1 MVVITKMPRAKF
13 WSRFIIVG
21 LSERQSHIPFNPYL
35 TELSCVL
42 SNKRPNF
49 QNCFQMWWVDARG
62 HNNRDKP
69 RKCILQ
75 IRHFP
80 VDSQPI
86 VKLSFLF
93 ASWTSSFG
101 THISAPK
108 LIMTPPST
116 QISVTLSIFTTK
128 NPSEQMKYNHKTSSK
143 TTEVHW
149 AWLYGETK
157 QTKIIKIHTL

>member
-1 MVVITKMPRAKF
+1 MPNLMVVITKMPRAKF

-21 LSERQSHIPFNPYL
+21 LSDRQSHIPFNPYL

-49 QNCFQMWWVDARG
+49 QNCFQTWWVDARG

-75 IRHFP
+75 IKHFP

-108 LIMTPPST
+108 LINYYDTPFDADFSDITDTVYEEPIST
-116 QISVTLSIFTTK
+116 DEIQ
-128 NPSEQMKYNHKTSSK
+128 P
-143 TTEVHW
+143 
-149 AWLYGETK
+149 
-157 QTKIIKIHTL
+157 